1 MLSVSLSVSI
11 KPCYKNQSKPKRSF
25 SFPSKM
31 SEDIL
36 EDNDSTAESSLDEG
50 SEDELFE
57 VEKIVDTKTKGVSD

>member
-1 MLSVSLSVSI
+1 
-11 KPCYKNQSKPKRSF
+11 
-25 SFPSKM
+25 M